1 MSLASSIINGVAQF
15 GGFPMI
21 PILFQRLLVFP
32 AKRVGEMC
40 TGQRERNT
48 NWAQLRS
55 KPRAND
61 KGDKMEHRKQPRGS
75 EGQPRSS
82 QETARS
88 SQEQS
93 GNSQEAAK
101 AQPGSNLEHPEA
113 AKKQPG
119 EAKAARS
126 SQETAREQPGN
137 NQEQPRADRE
147 QPRSS

>member
-61 KGDKMEHRKQPRGS
+61 KGDKMEHN
-75 EGQPRSS
+75 EGLSAAIEILAQS
-82 QETARS
+82 QNKSGCDRDPS
-88 SQEQS
+88 PKPEQRR
-93 GNSQEAAK
+93 QI
-101 AQPGSNLEHPEA
+101 
-113 AKKQPG
+113 
-119 EAKAARS
+119 
-126 SQETAREQPGN
+126 
-137 NQEQPRADRE
+137 
-147 QPRSS
+147 